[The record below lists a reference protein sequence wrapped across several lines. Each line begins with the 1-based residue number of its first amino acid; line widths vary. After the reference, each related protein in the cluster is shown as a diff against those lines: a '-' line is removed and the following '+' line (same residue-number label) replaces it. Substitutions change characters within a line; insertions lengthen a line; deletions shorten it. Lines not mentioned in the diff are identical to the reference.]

1 MIKLFDILTEGVYD
15 PGIFKAVFTAGG
27 PGSGKSYTASTLFGM
42 PERMPYVTAAGLKGV
57 NSDSTFEAYLDKA
70 KMDKNMEKLSKRDY
84 DLAQGMREKAKRVTI
99 ARMNNFINSK
109 LGLLIDGTGKNYG
122 KIAKMKK
129 RLESEGYDCFMV
141 FVNTDLEVALERNR
155 KRDRVVPEHIVKSAW
170 KEVNNNLGKFQGLF
184 GASNMLVIDNS
195 TYKEFAP
202 RVKKAA
208 ASFTK
213 KPIQNHLAKK
223 WIKQELQFRNFYKK
237 FPAGAPNNKGG
248 KRK

>member
-1 MIKLFDILTEGVYD
+1 M
-15 PGIFKAVFTAGG
+15 
-27 PGSGKSYTASTLFGM
+27 
-42 PERMPYVTAAGLKGV
+42 
-57 NSDSTFEAYLDKA
+57 NS
-70 KMDKNMEKLSKRDY
+70 
-84 DLAQGMREKAKRVTI
+84 
-99 ARMNNFINSK
+99 FINSK

-141 FVNTDLEVALERNR
+141 FVNTDLEVALERNA
-155 KRDRVVPEHIVKSAW
+155 KRDRVVPEDIVKSAW

-208 ASFTK
+208 SSFTK
-213 KPIQNHLAKK
+213 KPIQNHIAKK
-223 WIKQELQFRNFYKK
+223 WIKQELQFRSLRDKH
-237 FPAGAPNNKGG
+237 G